1 MNAFNIAIIQSFHS
15 FHPLLLVVATT
26 CGREAMR
33 IGVRVTTKEWRSSYR
48 MSSETNCVF
57 YLGNLSM
64 WTAVP
69 YEVLKMLKILL
80 VNLHPAELLLDN
92 YKGYIWIQLHTTEDT
107 AIAKHSLLLDAGN
120 RGGPYGLPSCMRV
133 IKILLINCIL
143 ESDSRI
149 SPADNS

>member
-1 MNAFNIAIIQSFHS
+1 MNAFGIATIVSFHS

-80 VNLHPAELLLDN
+80 VNLHPAELQR
-92 YKGYIWIQLHTTEDT
+92 IQLDT
-107 AIAKHSLLLDAGN
+107 AAYYRRYGN
-120 RGGPYGLPSCMRV
+120 RQTFAFIGFR
-133 IKILLINCIL
+133 
-143 ESDSRI
+143 
-149 SPADNS
+149 

>member
-1 MNAFNIAIIQSFHS
+1 MNAFGIAIILSFHS

-80 VNLHPAELLLDN
+80 VNLHPAELQR
-92 YKGYIWIQLHTTEDT
+92 IQLDT
-107 AIAKHSLLLDAGN
+107 AGY
-120 RGGPYGLPSCMRV
+120 RQYC
-133 IKILLINCIL
+133 
-143 ESDSRI
+143 
-149 SPADNS
+149 

>member
-1 MNAFNIAIIQSFHS
+1 MFSIWGTY
-15 FHPLLLVVATT
+15 PCGLLF
-26 CGREAMR
+26 R
-33 IGVRVTTKEWRSSYR
+33 
-48 MSSETNCVF
+48 
-57 YLGNLSM
+57 
-64 WTAVP
+64 
-69 YEVLKMLKILL
+69 ILL

-92 YKGYIWIQLHTTEDT
+92 YKGYSWIQLHTTEDT

-143 ESDSRI
+143 ESDSRM